1 MRAVILAAG
10 VGRRLGRDKPKIL
23 LQFGG
28 RTLLERHLA
37 ILSALGVNDVVI
49 GIGHEAL
56 AIERALEEL
65 GQTNVST
72 VYNPDYEQG
81 SILTLWRVR
90 EALTAGG
97 PVLLM
102 DGDVLYDRRVLEPLI
117 ETRHADCLLVDRT
130 FEPGDEPVK
139 VGVVDGVPT
148 DFGKTIDPAHEPY
161 GESVGFFRLS
171 EQMARSLVETSG
183 RMIEEGDNER
193 PMEDA
198 ITAVIRAA
206 SPPFGFEDVT
216 RPALDR
222 DRLPRGRGPRRDRYP
237 AQAHRLRW
245 LTPNPGLSAPDT

>member
-10 VGRRLGRDKPKIL
+10 VGRRLGHDKPKIL

-37 ILSALGVNDVVI
+37 ILAALGVHDVVI

-56 AIERALEEL
+56 AIERALEAL
-65 GQTNVST
+65 GQTDVST
-72 VYNPDYEQG
+72 IYNPDYEQG
-81 SILTLWRVR
+81 SILTLWCVR

-117 ETRHADCLLVDRT
+117 ETHHADCLLVDRVY
-130 FEPGDEPVK
+130 EPGDEPVK
-139 VGVVDGVPT
+139 VGVVDGVPA
-148 DFGKTIDPAHEPY
+148 DFGKTIDPPLDPY

-171 EQMARSLVETSG
+171 EGMAKTFVDTAG
-183 RMIEEGDNER
+183 WMIDDGGSER

-198 ITAVIRAA
+198 VAAVIRAGD
-206 SPPFGFEDVT
+206 PPFGFEDVT
-216 RPALDR
+216 GQPWIEIDFPEDVERAESGI
-222 DRLPRGRGPRRDRYP
+222 LPKLADDDG
-237 AQAHRLRW
+237 
-245 LTPNPGLSAPDT
+245 